1 MSTPS
6 RSDTKTA
13 AKRRAAAR
21 QRRRV
26 LLRQI
31 GAIFFVAIFV
41 LGTATTIFVA
51 QSVQPSS
58 TASTVPT
65 QAPTESAGA
74 AITQLQQQA
83 QQAEAKQDW
92 AAASGYYLAAAD
104 LSPSNAT
111 LHYGA
116 GKALVN
122 KGDYTKGVAELQK
135 AIELNPDATFAAE
148 AKSLIDKY
156 KGNIT
161 PGATGAV
168 TGTTTISS
176 TGTITK

>member
-31 GAIFFVAIFV
+31 GAIFFVGIFV

-51 QSVQPSS
+51 QTASQSS
-58 TASTVPT
+58 NTASTVPT
-65 QAPTESAGA
+65 QAPTEAAGA
-74 AITQLQQQA
+74 AVTQLQQQA

-116 GKALVN
+116 GKALIN
-122 KGDYTKGVAELQK
+122 KGDITKGVTELQK
-135 AIELNPDATFAAE
+135 ALDLNPDATSRYLVMGSGPASPCHGWSP
-148 AKSLIDKY
+148 KSRSFSSRRKY
-156 KGNIT
+156 GST
-161 PGATGAV
+161 
-168 TGTTTISS
+168 SS
-176 TGTITK
+176 